1 MNLDR
6 APSELRERS
15 APSAVDYPATLSV
28 TPQALANADRIA
40 ALGNPFTTRS
50 ELLAPFAQIRG
61 LCLST
66 TDLFSGLGS
75 GSLGAVWAGA
85 VPVAGYNH
93 WQAAVD
99 TYIANHGCG
108 TLIDLQDSSAWAHPA
123 TRLLIASP
131 DFSGH
136 QRAAGSK
143 QRFAQLREPSRR
155 AAWYAARSRA
165 TSRRVAEF
173 AEAHGYLSRGDDGYQ
188 AIVLEQLLEFGGWP
202 YLGSYLNDF
211 AVSGYAPT
219 FYCVDAAHTGAPAHR
234 ERVIILFTRADR
246 PLPDPVLRVD
256 AVCRKHGP
264 VRAMQQWTGSRR
276 YWIGSY
282 GRDYHWACPV
292 CDTACQPGGGRAADA
307 IDLTR
312 SAPTMR
318 QRANG
323 EANPVTDETIARITA
338 GVQQHGLVPMW
349 VQTTRTFRP
358 ARPISTPLPTLTTQQ
373 ELAVWI
379 PDPDGDFTASRFRYL
394 AADELAAAAE
404 LPPGYQILGTSI
416 RDRVRQIGHANSP
429 RLMADFITRAAVTLL

>member
-1 MNLDR
+1 MNR
-6 APSELRERS
+6 APSDFHQRS
-15 APSAVDYPATLSV
+15 APCAIEYPATLAV
-28 TPQALANADRIA
+28 TPQALTNADRIA
-40 ALGNPFTTRS
+40 ALGNRFTAHGERLPS
-50 ELLAPFAQIRG
+50 FAQVRE
-61 LCLST
+61 LRLST

-99 TYIANHGCG
+99 TYLANHGCG
-108 TLIDLQDSSAWAHPA
+108 TLVDLQDSSAWAHPA

-211 AVSGYAPT
+211 AVSGFAPT
-219 FYCVDAAHTGAPAHR
+219 FYCVDAAHTGAPARR

-256 AVCRKHGP
+256 AVCRKHGT
-264 VRAMQQWTGSRR
+264 VRAVQQWTGSRR

-292 CDTACQPGGGRAADA
+292 CDTVCQPVGGRAADA

-312 SAPTMR
+312 DAPTMR

-338 GVQQHGLVPMW
+338 GIQQHGLVPMW

-373 ELAVWI
+373 ELGVWI
-379 PDPDGDFTASRFRYL
+379 PDPDGDFTASTFRYL
-394 AADELAAAAE
+394 DVDELAAAAG
-404 LPPGYQILGTSI
+404 LPAGYQITGTRI
-416 RDRVRQIGHANSP
+416 RDKVRQIGQANSP
-429 RLMADFITRAAVTLL
+429 SLMADFIARAAVTLL